1 MLLKIWKDPVWSK
14 VISVGILAV
23 LATLAPLATWF
34 FGYWPL
40 LVRSVGYIF
49 DFVIST
55 ISIPIWLLVLVVP
68 FIASVFPL
76 YQKFSK
82 KKEPRFTYYKKDNFF
97 EIDWLWD
104 WAKPNFH
111 NANYSV
117 KNLTPRCPSCNS
129 ILDRNDY
136 RGKLFECINH
146 KCKWTWQRPWN
157 GRDLLHYHEIE
168 KRIRTEIDR
177 KVHCGEFNLA
187 VNKSMQPTAKVPV
200 D

>member
-1 MLLKIWKDPVWSK
+1 MKNRDNNMLLKIWKDPVWSK
-14 VISVGILAV
+14 VISVGILAI
-23 LATLAPLATWF
+23 LAPLATWF

-40 LVRSVGYIF
+40 LIRGVGYIF
-49 DFVIST
+49 NFAIST
-55 ISIPIWLLVLVVP
+55 ILIPIWLLVLVVP
-68 FIASVFPL
+68 LIASVLPL

-82 KKEPRFTYYKKDNFF
+82 EKEPRFTHYKKDNFF
-97 EIDWLWD
+97 EIDWFWD
-104 WAKPNFH
+104 WAKPNFN

-117 KNLTPRCPSCNS
+117 KNLTPRCPNCNS

-136 RGKLFECINH
+136 SGKLFECINH

-177 KVHCGEFNLA
+177 KVHCGEFN
-187 VNKSMQPTAKVPV
+187 
-200 D
+200 